1 MTLFIGGPY
10 DGEDL
15 PLEPTV
21 RILRLPPREKLTEL
35 FFDPSAT
42 GEADW
47 PYRYERDDTVTPTVY
62 RLTGRAKTAPPS

>member
-15 PLEPTV
+15 PIDPGSV
-21 RILRLPPREKLTEL
+21 RVLRLPPRDKLNEL

-47 PYRYERDDTVTPTVY
+47 PFRYERDNSVAPPVF
-62 RLTGRAKTAPPS
+62 RLTGSRAHHD